1 VIEISSLID
10 NYSMK
15 ILIMMIEIFPGVAG
29 AFPGKVKKLIKVN
42 V

>member
-1 VIEISSLID
+1 LID

-15 ILIMMIEIFPGVAG
+15 ILIKTIGLPLKNAACFHR
-29 AFPGKVKKLIKVN
+29 KVKKLNKVN